1 MMFVIPSVAVAVVLS
16 FPSLALIVK
25 LLLEPIM
32 GVDFAP
38 VPTPRAFFFGVG
50 VGIAIPIIS
59 SLIPLKVVL
68 SKNLNDA
75 LDYSHSKT
83 KAVFVNIIK
92 SSSIN

>member
-1 MMFVIPSVAVAVVLS
+1 MFVIPSVVIAVLVS

-32 GVDFAP
+32 GVKFTPA
-38 VPTPRAFFFGVG
+38 PTPWAFFYGVG
-50 VGIAIPIIS
+50 LGIAIPIIS
-59 SLIPLKVVL
+59 SLIPLWVVL

-83 KAVFVNIIK
+83 KAVFVKIMK
-92 SSSIN
+92 SG